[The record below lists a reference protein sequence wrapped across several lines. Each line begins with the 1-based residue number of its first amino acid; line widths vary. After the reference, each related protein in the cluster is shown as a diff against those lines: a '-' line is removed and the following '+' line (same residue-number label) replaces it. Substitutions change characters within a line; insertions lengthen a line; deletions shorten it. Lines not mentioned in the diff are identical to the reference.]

1 MTAMLGAYI
10 LSLRGLLGVLH
21 PLVRTLSEWHACLL
35 GALAKALAAKGHF
48 KDALQTALSISDE
61 QEWTDAATTIL
72 AKAAEQGQLIQV
84 IQLAHESLDVRR
96 ANWLLYAAFKQAW
109 TIGQWEVALQA
120 AQGIIDAHQRAHAVA
135 VVVEALA
142 ERGEADKAWQLARQI
157 EIAGE
162 RVWALCAVGE
172 ALQKAKRRREATKV
186 LFEAL
191 RSARQV
197 DQDRQRAAALSA
209 IAKALAK
216 AGQFKRALQVAQHI
230 ELPDERAWTLNTIV
244 ERMAPPQPKRQVAPL
259 TQIL

>member
-1 MTAMLGAYI
+1 MTGMLGAYI

-21 PLVRTLSEWHACLL
+21 PLVRTLSEWHARLL
-35 GALAKALAAKGHF
+35 GALAKALAARGHF

-61 QEWTDAATTIL
+61 QEWTDAAATVLTQ
-72 AKAAEQGQLIQV
+72 AAEQGQLIQV

-96 ANWLLYAAFKQAW
+96 ANWLLCVAFKQAW
-109 TIGQWEVALQA
+109 RMGQWEVALQA
-120 AQGIIDAHQRAHAVA
+120 AQGIADAHQRAKAVA

-172 ALQKAKRRREATKV
+172 ALQKAKRRREATNAF
-186 LFEAL
+186 FEAL
-191 RSARQV
+191 RSARRV
-197 DQDRQRAAALSA
+197 DQEHQRAAALSA

-230 ELPDERAWTLNTIV
+230 KLPDERAWTLNIIMEMT
-244 ERMAPPQPKRQVAPL
+244 APPQSERRVASL
-259 TQIL
+259 T